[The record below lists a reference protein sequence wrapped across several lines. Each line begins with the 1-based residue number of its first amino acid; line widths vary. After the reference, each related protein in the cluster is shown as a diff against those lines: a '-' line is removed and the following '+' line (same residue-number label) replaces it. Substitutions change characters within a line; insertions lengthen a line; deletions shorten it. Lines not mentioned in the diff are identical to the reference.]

1 MKKIATGNKAVAEAV
16 KQIMPDV
23 VAAYP
28 ITPQTEIVEQVAEFV
43 SSGELKTRYIPVESE
58 HSAMAACIGASI
70 TGARTFTATS
80 SHGLLYMHEMT
91 NWAAGA
97 RLPIVM
103 ANVNRSLGPGW
114 NIWAEHTDALQER
127 DTGWLQ
133 VYVSTVQEAYD
144 ATLMAFRIAEHNDVL
159 LPVMV
164 NLDGFLL
171 SHIMQPLDT
180 VELGDFIPP
189 LRLPH
194 AIDVK
199 NPAGYGGL
207 TGPDQH
213 FRMRWDIECSM
224 RDSVKVIEA
233 TEREF
238 ARRFGRTYGFVEE
251 YQCDDAEVVVVAMG
265 TLGKEA
271 EVAID
276 LLRKEGVKAGSM
288 RLRWLRPFPRLNL
301 KGKQVVVIDRDYSFG
316 RGGILA
322 TEIMAQTK
330 EEVASVIAGIGGQE
344 VTYED
349 VADFI
354 RNRRMGY
361 RVLVRGEQQCL
372 RSVSTPVEVRAAL
385 PPHVSLR
392 LLQSMMENMQ
402 PPPRSMELSAGGHLS
417 SLSSGSM
424 TNPSGSTAR

>member
-16 KQIMPDV
+16 KQVVPAV

-43 SSGELKTRYIPVESE
+43 SSGELKSRYIAVESE

-70 TGARTFTATS
+70 TGVRTFTATS

-91 NWAAGA
+91 NWAAAA

-180 VELGDFIPP
+180 VDTGDFIPP
-189 LRLPH
+189 IHLPH

-207 TGPDQH
+207 TGPDQQ
-213 FRMRWDIECSM
+213 FKFRWDIERSM
-224 RDSVKVIEA
+224 RDSVKVIEE
-233 TEREF
+233 TEKEF
-238 ARRFGRTYGFVEE
+238 AKRFGRKYGFTED
-251 YQCDDAEVVVVAMG
+251 YLCADADVIVVAMG

-276 LLRKEGVKAGSM
+276 LLRKEGIKAGSM
-288 RLRWLRPFPRLNL
+288 RLRWLRPFPKLDL
-301 KGKQVVVIDRDYSFG
+301 KGKEIVVIDRDYSFG

-330 EEVASVIAGIGGQE
+330 ESVFSVIAGLGGQE
-344 VTYED
+344 VTYDD

-354 RNRRMGY
+354 RNRRMGEEFWFG
-361 RVLVRGEQQCL
+361 VNANV
-372 RSVSTPVEVRAAL
+372 
-385 PPHVSLR
+385 
-392 LLQSMMENMQ
+392 
-402 PPPRSMELSAGGHLS
+402 
-417 SLSSGSM
+417 
-424 TNPSGSTAR
+424 

>member
-16 KQIMPDV
+16 KQVKPDV
-23 VAAYP
+23 SQP
-28 ITPQTEIVEQVAEFV
+28 TPSPRRPRSWNRSQSSCA
-43 SSGELKTRYIPVESE
+43 SGELKSRYIPVESE

-97 RLPIVM
+97 RLPVVM

-180 VELGDFIPP
+180 VELGDFVPP

-194 AIDVK
+194 AIDAK
-199 NPAGYGGL
+199 NPTGYGGL

-213 FRMRWDIECSM
+213 FKFRWDIERSM
-224 RDSVKVIEA
+224 RDSVKVIDE
-233 TEREF
+233 TEKEF
-238 ARRFGRTYGFVEE
+238 CKT
-251 YQCDDAEVVVVAMG
+251 
-265 TLGKEA
+265 
-271 EVAID
+271 
-276 LLRKEGVKAGSM
+276 
-288 RLRWLRPFPRLNL
+288 LRPAVR
-301 KGKQVVVIDRDYSFG
+301 VH
-316 RGGILA
+316 RGLP
-322 TEIMAQTK
+322 
-330 EEVASVIAGIGGQE
+330 
-344 VTYED
+344 
-349 VADFI
+349 
-354 RNRRMGY
+354 
-361 RVLVRGEQQCL
+361 VR
-372 RSVSTPVEVRAAL
+372 
-385 PPHVSLR
+385 
-392 LLQSMMENMQ
+392 
-402 PPPRSMELSAGGHLS
+402 
-417 SLSSGSM
+417 
-424 TNPSGSTAR
+424 

>member
-16 KQIMPDV
+16 KQVMPDV
-23 VAAYP
+23 IAAYP
-28 ITPQTEIVEQVAEFV
+28 ITPQTEIVEQIAEFV
-43 SSGELKTRYIPVESE
+43 ASGDLKSRYIPVESE

-70 TGARTFTATS
+70 TGVRTFTATS

-103 ANVNRSLGPGW
+103 ANVNRSIGPGW

-144 ATLMAFRIAEHNDVL
+144 ATLMAFRIAEHRDVL

-164 NLDGFLL
+164 NIDGFSL

-180 VELGDFIPP
+180 VEPGDFIPP
-189 LRLPH
+189 LHLEH
-194 AIDVK
+194 AIDPK
-199 NPAGYGGL
+199 NPQGYGGL

-213 FRMRWDIECSM
+213 FKFRWDIERSM
-224 RDSVKVIEA
+224 RDSVHVIEQV
-233 TEREF
+233 EKDF
-238 ARRFGRTYGFVEE
+238 AARFGRKYGFTEQYRCE
-251 YQCDDAEVVVVAMG
+251 DAEVIVIAMG

-276 LLRKEGVKAGSM
+276 NLRARGIKAGSL
-288 RLRWLRPFPRLNL
+288 RLRWLRPFPALGL
-301 KGKQVVVIDRDYSFG
+301 KGKDIVVIDRDYSFG
-316 RGGILA
+316 FGGILA
-322 TEIMAQTK
+322 NEIRARCG
-330 EEVASVIAGIGGQE
+330 VDVYSVIAGIGGQE

-349 VADFI
+349 IADFI
-354 RNRRMGY
+354 RTRKT
-361 RVLVRGEQQCL
+361 GEEFWFG
-372 RSVSTPVEVRAAL
+372 VNG
-385 PPHVSLR
+385 HV
-392 LLQSMMENMQ
+392 
-402 PPPRSMELSAGGHLS
+402 
-417 SLSSGSM
+417 
-424 TNPSGSTAR
+424 

>member
-1 MKKIATGNKAVAEAV
+1 MKKIATGNKAIAEAV
-16 KQIMPDV
+16 KQALPNV

-28 ITPQTEIVEQVAEFV
+28 ITPQTEIVETIADYVT
-43 SSGELKTRYIPVESE
+43 SGQMKSRYIPVESE

-70 TGARTFTATS
+70 TGVRTFTATS
-80 SHGLLYMHEMT
+80 AHGLLYMHEMT

-114 NIWAEHTDALQER
+114 NIWAEHTDAMQER

-144 ATLMAFRIAEHNDVL
+144 TTLMAFRIAEHSDVL

-180 VELGDFIPP
+180 VEPGDFVPP
-189 LRLPH
+189 LHLPY

-207 TGPDQH
+207 TGPDQQ
-213 FRMRWDIECSM
+213 FKFRWDIERSM
-224 RDSVKVIEA
+224 RDSVKVIEE
-233 TEREF
+233 TEKEF
-238 ARRFGRTYGFVEE
+238 AKRFGRQYGFTEDYRCE
-251 YQCDDAEVVVVAMG
+251 DADVIVVAMG

-276 LLRKEGVKAGSM
+276 LLRNEGIKAGSM
-288 RLRWLRPFPRLNL
+288 RLRWLRPFPKLNL

-330 EEVASVIAGIGGQE
+330 EEVFSVIAGLGGQE
-344 VTYED
+344 VT
-349 VADFI
+349 
-354 RNRRMGY
+354 
-361 RVLVRGEQQCL
+361 
-372 RSVSTPVEVRAAL
+372 
-385 PPHVSLR
+385 
-392 LLQSMMENMQ
+392 
-402 PPPRSMELSAGGHLS
+402 
-417 SLSSGSM
+417 
-424 TNPSGSTAR
+424 

>member
-16 KQIMPDV
+16 KQVQPTV

-28 ITPQTEIVEQVAEFV
+28 ITPQTEIVEQIAEFV
-43 SSGELKTRYIPVESE
+43 STGELKSRYIPVESE

-70 TGARTFTATS
+70 TGTRTFTATS

-103 ANVNRSLGPGW
+103 ANVNRSIGPGW

-164 NLDGFLL
+164 NLDGFSL

-189 LRLPH
+189 MHLPH
-194 AIDVK
+194 AIDPK
-199 NPAGYGGL
+199 HPAGYGGL

-213 FRMRWDIECSM
+213 FKFRWDIERSM
-224 RDSVKVIEA
+224 RDSVKVIEKTEKDFA
-233 TEREF
+233 T
-238 ARRFGRTYGFVEE
+238 RFGRKYGFTED
-251 YQCDDAEVVVVAMG
+251 YQCDDADVVVVSMG

-276 LLRKEGVKAGSM
+276 TLRKEGIRAGSM
-288 RLRWLRPFPRLNL
+288 RLRWLRPFPKLNL
-301 KGKQVVVIDRDYSFG
+301 KGKDIVVIDRDYSFG
-316 RGGILA
+316 FGGILA
-322 TEIMAQTK
+322 ASIRAQQKTD
-330 EEVASVIAGIGGQE
+330 VYSVIAGLGGQE

-349 VADFI
+349 IAGFI
-354 RNRRMGY
+354 RKRRMGEEFWFG
-361 RVLVRGEQQCL
+361 VHDNV
-372 RSVSTPVEVRAAL
+372 
-385 PPHVSLR
+385 
-392 LLQSMMENMQ
+392 
-402 PPPRSMELSAGGHLS
+402 
-417 SLSSGSM
+417 
-424 TNPSGSTAR
+424 

>member
-1 MKKIATGNKAVAEAV
+1 
-16 KQIMPDV
+16 
-23 VAAYP
+23 
-28 ITPQTEIVEQVAEFV
+28 VEQIAEFV
-43 SSGELKTRYIPVESE
+43 ASGELKGRYIPVESE

-97 RLPIVM
+97 RLPVVM

-180 VELGDFIPP
+180 VEPGDFLPP
-189 LRLPH
+189 LHLPH

-199 NPAGYGGL
+199 SPRGYGGL

-213 FRMRWDIECSM
+213 FKMRWDMERSM
-224 RDSVKVIEA
+224 RDSVNVIEE
-233 TEREF
+233 TELEF
-238 ARRFGRTYGFVEE
+238 AKRFGRQYGFTEN
-251 YQCDDAEVVVVAMG
+251 YRCGDADVIVVAMG

-276 LLRKEGVKAGSM
+276 LLRREGIKAGS
-288 RLRWLRPFPRLNL
+288 LRIRWMRPFPDLDLL
-301 KGKQVVVIDRDYSFG
+301 KGKEVVVIDRDYSFG

-330 EEVASVIAGIGGQE
+330 EAVASVIAGIGGQE

-354 RNRRMGY
+354 RKRRVGTETWFG
-361 RVLVRGEQQCL
+361 VNNNV
-372 RSVSTPVEVRAAL
+372 
-385 PPHVSLR
+385 
-392 LLQSMMENMQ
+392 
-402 PPPRSMELSAGGHLS
+402 
-417 SLSSGSM
+417 
-424 TNPSGSTAR
+424 

>member
-1 MKKIATGNKAVAEAV
+1 MKKIATGNKAVAEAIKQV
-16 KQIMPDV
+16 KPDV

-28 ITPQTEIVEQVAEFV
+28 ITPQTEIVEQIAEFV
-43 SSGELKTRYIPVESE
+43 ASGELKGRYIPVESE

-97 RLPIVM
+97 RLPVVM

-144 ATLMAFRIAEHNDVL
+144 ATLMAFRIAEHDDVL

-180 VELGDFIPP
+180 VEPGDFVPP
-189 LRLPH
+189 LHLPH

-199 NPAGYGGL
+199 SPRGYGGL

-213 FRMRWDIECSM
+213 FKMRWDMERSM
-224 RDSVKVIEA
+224 RDSVNVIEE
-233 TEREF
+233 TELEF
-238 ARRFGRTYGFVEE
+238 AKRFGRQYGFTEN
-251 YQCDDAEVVVVAMG
+251 YRCGDADVIVVAMG

-276 LLRKEGVKAGSM
+276 LLRREGIKAGSL
-288 RLRWLRPFPRLNL
+288 RIRWLRPFPDLDLL
-301 KGKQVVVIDRDYSFG
+301 KGKEVVVIDRDYSFG

-330 EEVASVIAGIGGQE
+330 EAVASVIAGIGGQE

-349 VADFI
+349 VADFV
-354 RNRRMGY
+354 RKRRVGTETWFG
-361 RVLVRGEQQCL
+361 VNSNV
-372 RSVSTPVEVRAAL
+372 
-385 PPHVSLR
+385 
-392 LLQSMMENMQ
+392 
-402 PPPRSMELSAGGHLS
+402 
-417 SLSSGSM
+417 
-424 TNPSGSTAR
+424 